1 VTLTR
6 AAVKYPSVTSKML
19 QDGVG
24 LVQVPALVEGRV
36 REVAQQADSLQ
47 KQGAKKLILDLR
59 NSGFG
64 TPADGVAL
72 ANLFLDKGTI
82 TYLQGQKTKRQDFT
96 ADAAKA
102 TLKNIPLVLMT
113 NRGTANAAEIAAAA
127 LLDNKRAE
135 VVGERTYGDAAVRR
149 AVTMDDGSA
158 VLLAVAKYYS
168 PSGKAIQDNGV
179 SPTYMVTDSP
189 EPNPDT
195 DDEDVAPGPPEVRK
209 DSEDNVLKKAI
220 EVSTTGKTQA
230 GATAGTTAPPD
241 SPQAL
246 PEKRNPLLP
255 GEVK

>member
-1 VTLTR
+1 PEPQKVTLTR

-72 ANLFLDKGTI
+72 ANLVLDKGTI

-135 VVGERTYGDAAVRR
+135 VVG
-149 AVTMDDGSA
+149 
-158 VLLAVAKYYS
+158 
-168 PSGKAIQDNGV
+168 
-179 SPTYMVTDSP
+179 
-189 EPNPDT
+189 
-195 DDEDVAPGPPEVRK
+195 
-209 DSEDNVLKKAI
+209 
-220 EVSTTGKTQA
+220 
-230 GATAGTTAPPD
+230 
-241 SPQAL
+241 
-246 PEKRNPLLP
+246 
-255 GEVK
+255 